1 MESTSHK
8 FYSCLYMKIEN
19 YLKNTPENIRHY
31 NENFSYHGN
40 QGGIFNKAVALSEN
54 CVIFNE

>member
-1 MESTSHK
+1 
-8 FYSCLYMKIEN
+8 MKIEN